1 MDWESLYGTCARYEE
16 RLREV
21 ERENYA
27 RRVWASTHPRR
38 RWHEIVWVQWLKGL
52 VSRISSRPVSY
63 DSHFGQLTMTAPEQE
78 G

>member
-1 MDWESLYGTCARYEE
+1 MDWESLYGTTAQYEA

-27 RRVWASTHPRR
+27 QRVWASTHPRR
-38 RWHEIVWVQWLKGL
+38 SWRDIAWFQWLKAL
-52 VSRISSRPVSY
+52 VTRQDPRPASY
-63 DSHFGQLTMTAPEQE
+63 DARFGQLTIAAPKQE